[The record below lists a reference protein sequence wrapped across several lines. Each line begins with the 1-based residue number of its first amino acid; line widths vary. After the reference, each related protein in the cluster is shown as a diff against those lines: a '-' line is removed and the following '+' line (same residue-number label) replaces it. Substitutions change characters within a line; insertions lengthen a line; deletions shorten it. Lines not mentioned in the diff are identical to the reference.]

1 MLDILFVCT
10 GNLCRSPMA
19 EALFQLKLTE
29 GYPDLTSSTLVH
41 SAGTSAIEDNPATSS
56 AVQAMDLWGID
67 LEPHRASEM
76 NLFYLRD
83 ADLVVTMARD
93 HLLSIGRMYPQALEK
108 STTLKHIASMS
119 GEIIKRLGEETVRDE
134 DKARARMAGVLE
146 LLTEIAPTDGF
157 MADIQSRG
165 SDIID
170 PIGSSL
176 QVYLGVA
183 EDIDSSLD
191 KAMRALFG
199 RPETAA

>member
-19 EALFQLKLTE
+19 EALFQSKLTSD
-29 GYPDLTSSTLVH
+29 YPGLTSLTRVH

-56 AVQAMDLWGID
+56 AVQAMDLWDVD
-67 LEPHRASEM
+67 LEPHRASELTI
-76 NLFYLRD
+76 NQLRD
-83 ADLVVTMARD
+83 ADIVMTMARE
-93 HLLSIGRMYPQALEK
+93 HLLSIERMYPKALQK
-108 STTLKHIASMS
+108 STTLKHIASLS
-119 GEIIKRLGEETVRDE
+119 EKVVARLGEETVQDE
-134 DKARARMAGVLE
+134 GEARRRLASVLE
-146 LLTEIAPTDGF
+146 LLRDAAHTDGF
-157 MADIQSRG
+157 LADIQSRS

-183 EDIDSSLD
+183 EDIESSLD
-191 KAMRALFG
+191 KVMRALFG

>member
-10 GNLCRSPMA
+10 GNICRSPMA
-19 EALFQLKLTE
+19 ETLFQSKLTE
-29 GYPDLTSSTLVH
+29 DYPELTSFVRVH

-67 LEPHRASEM
+67 LELHRASE
-76 NLFYLRD
+76 LTPSLLRD
-83 ADLVVTMARD
+83 ADLVVAMARD
-93 HLLSIGRMYPQALEK
+93 HLLSIERIYGKALKK
-108 STTLKHIASMS
+108 STTLKHIASLS
-119 GEIIKRLGEETVRDE
+119 GEIIERLGEEAVRE
-134 DKARARMAGVLE
+134 ESEARARIKKVLE
-146 LLTEIAPTDGF
+146 LLAEAASAGGF

-191 KAMRALFG
+191 QVMPALFG
-199 RPETAA
+199 RPDTAA